1 MSSKLYEVQTLV
13 RPNLTE
19 FKLLEQGGGVV
30 NLNFARL
37 IVQHMFF
44 HPTKAFL
51 TVYTVEIPTY
61 SSITLY

>member
-1 MSSKLYEVQTLV
+1 M
-13 RPNLTE
+13 E

-37 IVQHMFF
+37 IVQHMFI